1 MKGHSFG
8 GSGRAWEG
16 PVGVCGLGGGPRKGG
31 RKREGPT
38 APVLLLPLPPGD
50 SRVSRKVSSGTW
62 TRDSPTA
69 SRARLCGAVTTA
81 AVVSGGRGRSTAG
94 EAAGGKHA
102 CLSGHPGETSVSSPA
117 LHCSS
122 QLCAH
127 LPSVRSSQLQE
138 ATRLARQPPRAQ
150 DGSASSSLS
159 LRRQESPAV
168 SSRRTRIPTAVCS
181 QSQAEADC
189 PAASI
194 CCLARL
200 GPSASVFLR
209 SHPQLAQWLPRE

>member
-1 MKGHSFG
+1 MQRTQGDERSQLRRLRKGLG
-8 GSGRAWEG
+8 
-16 PVGVCGLGGGPRKGG
+16 GVCGLGGAPGGGQEGQGPI
-31 RKREGPT
+31 

-50 SRVSRKVSSGTW
+50 SRVSRKVSNGTW

-94 EAAGGKHA
+94 EAAGEKRV
-102 CLSGHPGETSVSSPA
+102 CLSGHLGATAASSPA

-122 QLCAH
+122 RFCAH

-150 DGSASSSLS
+150 EGSASSSLS
-159 LRRQESPAV
+159 L
-168 SSRRTRIPTAVCS
+168 
-181 QSQAEADC
+181 
-189 PAASI
+189 
-194 CCLARL
+194 
-200 GPSASVFLR
+200 
-209 SHPQLAQWLPRE
+209 